1 MPRFDKASAT
11 LGNFSCNPSRNF
23 VATQAAGMSLLYAST
38 GNLLFFCSVTR
49 HVVQSRIL
57 LLAIATVAAIKMLHR
72 ISVDGYVTLDN
83 LSCYLHVARKIALSK
98 IGLSIKRK
106 KPIVILSRG

>member
-1 MPRFDKASAT
+1 
-11 LGNFSCNPSRNF
+11 
-23 VATQAAGMSLLYAST
+23 
-38 GNLLFFCSVTR
+38 
-49 HVVQSRIL
+49 
-57 LLAIATVAAIKMLHR
+57 MLHR

-83 LSCYLHVARKIALSK
+83 LSCYLFRNKIVRHVARKIALSK